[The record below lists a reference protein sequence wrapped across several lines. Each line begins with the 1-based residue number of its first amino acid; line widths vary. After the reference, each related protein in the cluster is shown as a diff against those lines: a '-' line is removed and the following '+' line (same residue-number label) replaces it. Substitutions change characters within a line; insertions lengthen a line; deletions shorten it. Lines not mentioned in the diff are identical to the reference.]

1 MVRYFST
8 ELIKETKVN
17 FLLCRKR
24 DVVNSVP
31 DDFAESCQLIEI
43 LWSSL
48 RKEEDKPLSLSGAT
62 RTTRALQGSSSSV

>member
-8 ELIKETKVN
+8 ELIKETEVN

-31 DDFAESCQLIEI
+31 DDCRESCQLNGI

-48 RKEEDKPLSLSGAT
+48 RKEEDKPLSYQGPQKQQGLSRGAHH
-62 RTTRALQGSSSSV
+62 